1 MTSPRTT
8 ATTTGALHRWRERY
22 AAQDQD
28 AGIAMVLAVA
38 IIVFATLAVATLVT
52 VAIAE
57 NGMSGRERQR
67 AVSIASAEGQVDHLV
82 SRIHYA
88 PLSTLQ
94 EGVLCGAITPF
105 VTDVGPDELT
115 IDSRI
120 TFYDAAGAVVACS
133 AVRTGAVEAA
143 TAAVRATS
151 TSTPVAQQAPAVRT
165 FETVVRL
172 KLQTD
177 LNKAVFGNSSV
188 VINNSLTVIAGSAG
202 SQNGDVYSNGNL
214 SCKGYVYGSIYS
226 QGTTTLEHDCRYVA
240 GNVMSVGNV
249 LVQPND
255 KTVMGDI
262 TSSAGSIALNNLGTS
277 SGRVLNGKAR
287 AWGTVTGDVCSA
299 AAVLD
304 KCHGYQVVD
313 APPGAPFP
321 QLLGDSSWTSPVS
334 AGGAGYTQVTFPSCD
349 AGYDQSGSL
358 ARWLV
363 THGTTLTAPVLIRMP
378 ASCVVNFSNMSGHE
392 IVLAQDVAIWAASG
406 FSINGQPTFSGL
418 SGSTKNLYLMQDY
431 ATPSCSRTGIEINN
445 GLIARTN
452 IRVLMYTPHKFYSP
466 SGTSMINGQ
475 IYAGCAVEMNNSMNL
490 TYDSLPVWGVQN
502 KDALSYKV
510 EIVAKRETA

>member
-1 MTSPRTT
+1 MTSLITHVRRRLHAP
-8 ATTTGALHRWRERY
+8 GAGEDRE
-22 AAQDQD
+22 

-38 IIVFATLAVATLVT
+38 VIVFATLAVATLVT

-67 AVSIASAEGQVDHLV
+67 AVSIASAEGQVDSLV

-94 EGVLCGAITPF
+94 DGVLCGAIPAF
-105 VTDVGPDELT
+105 VSDIGPDELT
-115 IDSRI
+115 IDSQI
-120 TFYDAAGAVVACS
+120 TYYDAAGAPVACA

-151 TSTPVAQQAPAVRT
+151 TSTPVAQQMPAVRT

-188 VINNSLTVIAGSAG
+188 VINNNLTVIAGSSG
-202 SQNGDVYSNGNL
+202 SQNGDVYSNGDL
-214 SCKGYVYGSIYS
+214 SCKGYVYGSIYA
-226 QGTTTLEHDCRYVA
+226 QGATTLEHDCRYVA

-262 TSSAGSIALNNLGTS
+262 TSSAGNIALNNLGTS

-287 AWGTVTGDVCSA
+287 AWGSVTGDVCSA
-299 AAVLD
+299 SAVLD

-313 APPGAPFP
+313 APPTAPFP
-321 QLLGDSSWTSPVS
+321 QLLGDSTWTTPVS
-334 AGGAGYTQVTFPSCD
+334 SGGAGYTLRTFASCD
-349 AGYDQSGSL
+349 AGYDQAGSL
-358 ARWLV
+358 ARWLA
-363 THGTTLTAPVLIRMP
+363 TNGPTLTAPVLIRMP
-378 ASCVVNFSNMSGHE
+378 AGCVVNFTNMAGHE

-406 FSINGQPTFSGL
+406 FNINGQPTFSGVA
-418 SGSTKNLYLMQDY
+418 GSTKNLYLMQDY
-431 ATPSCSRTGIEINN
+431 ATPNCSRTGIEINN
-445 GLIARTN
+445 GLIAKNN

-466 SGTSMINGQ
+466 SGTSQLNGQ
-475 IYAGCAVEMNNSMNL
+475 IYAGCAVDMNNSMNL